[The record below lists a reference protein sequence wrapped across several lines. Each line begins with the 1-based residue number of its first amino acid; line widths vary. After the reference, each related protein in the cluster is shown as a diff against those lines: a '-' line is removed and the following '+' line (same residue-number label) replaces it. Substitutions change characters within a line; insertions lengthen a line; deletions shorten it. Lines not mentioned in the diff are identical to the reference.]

1 MNYNAFYRGI
11 VVDNKDPLG
20 LGKVKV
26 RVPALHGQPGLTSSF
41 ISTESIPWATPAI
54 YRGINER
61 KGEYIPYP
69 IDSLVLITFENEDA
83 DKPLIFGTLPY
94 NDSDGISNL
103 VGQKKGAYLFKEGA
117 KSYIFVDEE
126 SGAMCLRNGD
136 HELQVRKD
144 GVFVIDYKLLS
155 ENKL

>member
-94 NDSDGISNL
+94 ND
-103 VGQKKGAYLFKEGA
+103 F
-117 KSYIFVDEE
+117 
-126 SGAMCLRNGD
+126 
-136 HELQVRKD
+136 
-144 GVFVIDYKLLS
+144 
-155 ENKL
+155 

>member
-1 MNYNAFYRGI
+1 M
-11 VVDNKDPLG
+11 
-20 LGKVKV
+20 
-26 RVPALHGQPGLTSSF
+26 T
-41 ISTESIPWATPAI
+41 
-54 YRGINER
+54 
-61 KGEYIPYP
+61 
-69 IDSLVLITFENEDA
+69 
-83 DKPLIFGTLPY
+83 
-94 NDSDGISNL
+94 SDGISNL

-155 ENKL
+155 KRINYRRRNDRGKVSIW

>member
-1 MNYNAFYRGI
+1 M
-11 VVDNKDPLG
+11 
-20 LGKVKV
+20 
-26 RVPALHGQPGLTSSF
+26 
-41 ISTESIPWATPAI
+41 
-54 YRGINER
+54 
-61 KGEYIPYP
+61 
-69 IDSLVLITFENEDA
+69 
-83 DKPLIFGTLPY
+83 PY

-103 VGQKKGAYLFKEGA
+103 VGQKKGVFVQRGA